1 MHKYATRILGI
12 LLLIF
17 HLQNADAQGNK
28 LSIVGSAP
36 KNMTICGLTD
46 TARVTVLNISSST
59 ISSVTVTL
67 SMPTG
72 MRYVPGSLSGT
83 GVSESNITN
92 LNRPVFSAPTLG
104 IGKNFTFRYRVRA
117 NCDMIPVVSG
127 PSNPSIS
134 IRVDYSGNYDAAL
147 SLPFTSAIPSLGYGT
162 ITNQTFTGNVGD
174 KFVRRVTFT
183 NFGKGPLLNLRLVRV
198 KGKDLTLKS
207 EGSFSHR
214 YNGDSVIT
222 TLNKTDIQKVGNKDT
237 FLDQNESISI
247 SDTFTIIG
255 CTFLS
260 TSYDLAWGCDG
271 KFCQVVKNTA
281 TTAISTAS
289 PNLQVVISS
298 SIQPVYNNT
307 TVSKFTMRIAN
318 IGQMKAN
325 KVEAFIFQ
333 TLNPGGGFYNYE
345 LSRIDSTSIRVKKGW
360 NGASNRVY
368 TDTFLSNTATSCW
381 SAGSMGGFRY
391 KPQDML
397 PKDTLFISWDVYRC
411 ANTACNTAFYES
423 GWGYRV
429 NYTNQCKTVLSTN
442 NQWGFVY
449 TYSGGAV
456 IPYTPTDLQQNETKP
471 FRYTFSGMGNLP
483 LHSSAAIRIDLLL
496 PATLTHSLLTA
507 DFYIDNP
514 NLTAVWNPDSIKLI
528 KDTLRAYMGRTI
540 KFGLT
545 NAELTVRLKGVCNG
559 SGSNQNLPLS
569 LTFAYNPNTTAHPGL
584 WIKPVCNTV
593 ITKVHCSNT
602 CSKGGMLFRNF
613 ELFRSNYGAPDN
625 DNDGLADAS
634 GSIDKLKIR
643 SERIMFGDTLTTVF
657 RGRPRNASGI
667 TNWRYGY
674 AESFVTN
681 GDYMTVV
688 DAKLEVYKGNT
699 KISGNCNSVRW
710 KKVSSG
716 ANATFYFDYT
726 LDSIW
731 RGGCLTS
738 TYRFTQN
745 DSVNLIVRYRVNK
758 NRGQTTQP
766 MTFSNR
772 FYLATAANPTLSQSY
787 QCDTFSGSCVLYG
800 YIFHNWGPDYI
811 NYANCAEVGLSQ
823 NFYLGIGNCCNYG
836 GGNIFPFEYRNWG
849 RPVAMRL
856 YLPTGMKLGQT
867 VFIQYRT
874 AGTNNTVTE
883 RKDTIPIRK
892 GSSNP
897 LVFDFVKYY
906 KDSGGKV
913 NYSDDGFHGTFWY
926 SVFPSCQ
933 LTPNFTFPIQYDFI
947 YEKRGALGKGFD
959 TVSSQTM
966 RSPDFFT
973 FVPPKF
979 TLQPALPIVYGTKD
993 TVEWEVRYTNPSTTF
1008 TANTIWLSPAKNSN
1022 IRVVQIRDWVR
1033 DTIIKP
1039 VNDIYR
1045 AGSLPAGQTRR
1056 FKVRAVFSNCT
1067 PDSLL
1072 LYGGWNCQ
1080 AYPNDFTS
1088 NTCATVATKLYLEPL
1103 NTRLNLTLTD
1113 SLSKFD
1119 LCYPNRMTLVIDN
1132 VQSVNAHQLKARITL
1147 PIGMDMISGNN
1158 FIRYPHKSAAVKLSN
1173 PTLLAGTTWEWDLT
1187 KLVSGLSAGFPGTAD
1202 TNKNKII
1209 ITFRVKTN
1217 CDYASGSFVSARAS
1231 SNIRCGDPVPAN
1243 TSYTNPLEIKGV
1255 VKTMYTQVKN
1265 WTDSILPCEKPAISK
1280 IRVIV
1285 LGPRDTDSNDRVEVI
1300 LPPGIS
1306 RDATYFKAIRNA
1318 PNKDSVQVSNFNGA
1332 TLLSWPAP
1340 RKLQPGDSLEFDIR
1354 LLSNGAQLNC
1364 GTVDI
1369 LSRTVA
1375 SQKVECVPENKICNI
1390 KIVTGSV
1397 LTAPAV
1403 DKGNLQFTGISISA
1417 TRLLKS
1423 DTEQVTLKYGIKNL
1437 GKYTSSATP
1446 IVVRYHYDNDGNGK
1460 WSAGDLKLGTDTIRK
1475 TLKKD
1480 SILSFSRTLKIK
1492 AGQGCALIA
1501 VVDSGACACKFG
1513 QVVFPVPAL
1522 QNAGRDTSLCSGNPW
1537 RLGNAVSK
1545 WFKYTWN
1552 RSDILDSFAIGNP
1565 NYNPVNSGTSPDTQ
1579 LFVLV
1584 TNRGVCTTKDT
1595 VRLIVQPLPR
1605 LSMAQNRFELCEGS
1619 AIKLQPVATG
1629 GTVPYQWR
1637 WSPGKTLSDSVISAP
1652 IARPLSSVRYTV
1664 SVTDKN
1670 KCATSDTIR
1679 IEVNPNPVAR
1689 FYWPVSCQNQAVVV
1703 SDSSL
1708 LKKGII
1714 SSRLWSTTGFDTFGL
1729 SVLNLNMN
1737 GKSKLPLTLTVI
1749 SDKGCADTITRMVDV
1764 KASPKTKFIA
1774 PSVCDGDTT
1783 RFSNLSMIDSGSIV
1797 AWKWDFA
1804 DGSGSSVKTPKY
1816 RYSGYADRMVQLV
1829 ATSNFG
1835 CSDTFSKLVRVH
1847 PVPKS
1852 DFSFSNVCSGDSFT
1866 FISKSLLY
1874 GDTQKSL
1881 LWSFGK
1887 TDSLVKHFI
1896 AAWGSYPVSL
1906 AIESIHGCKASKQD
1920 SARVFPLPKPSF
1932 SVAAACLNLPQVFKS
1947 ASGIP
1952 QGTISNYRWSFG
1964 DGTTAAIAAPVHT
1977 YLSSGNYTVTLLLT
1991 SDKGCKDSISA
2002 PAKVF
2007 PAAWPVFS
2015 VNNHCFGDSLRS
2027 LASVYGTGTPK
2038 LFKWFTGDGDSI
2050 AGAPLRHLYK
2060 TPGTYQVR
2068 LSVRTDSGCV
2078 RDSSASIIVYPKP
2091 LVAFAVKNPCQ
2102 DDSLVFTDQSNII
2115 TGSLGVAQWR
2125 FTGSAGATGSPVKR
2139 IIAPAGNG
2147 FATLRHTSDKG
2158 CKDSLT
2164 LPYTAF
2170 DKVIVDYTVSDVC
2183 LEETSQFTNL
2193 SRSGVAPTAI
2203 QWEFGDGIKSSVN
2216 NPGYRYKLAGN
2227 YTTRLSLT
2235 TLPGCIYS
2243 SSRSTTV
2250 HPKPKPLFSNDP
2262 DQGTIVNPNITFT
2275 DQSTGADTL
2284 WYKFSTG
2291 FKTNARNFT
2300 HSLPD
2305 SGIFTIT
2312 QYVSTMFGCKDS
2324 FSKQIV
2330 IQYMYTQHVPTAFTP
2345 DGNNLN
2351 DGFGPQGMGI
2361 KWYSMKI
2368 YSRWGEKIYE
2378 TRESRPWTGL
2388 YQGQPVPEGV
2398 YVVLLEIKDYKGKN
2412 HYYKGSLQLL
2422 RGGN

>member
-12 LLLIF
+12 LLLLF
-17 HLQNADAQGNK
+17 CLQNADAQGNK
-28 LSIVGSAP
+28 LSIQGTSP
-36 KNMTICGLTD
+36 KNMSVCGLSD
-46 TARVTVLNISSST
+46 TARVKVFNISSST
-59 ISSVTVTL
+59 VSSVLVTL
-67 SMPTG
+67 SLPTG
-72 MRYVPGSLSGT
+72 ILYVPGSLSGT

-92 LNRPVFSAPTLG
+92 LNKPVFSAGSLL
-104 IGKNFTFRYRVRA
+104 IAKNFTFRYRIRA
-117 NCDMIPVVSG
+117 NCSHIPLISG
-127 PSNPSIS
+127 SSTPSIG
-134 IRVDYSGNYDAAL
+134 IRADYTGNYDDAL
-147 SLPFTSAIPSLGYGT
+147 SLPFTTAMPAPGYNS
-162 ITNQTFTGNVGD
+162 ITNQSYTGNVGD
-174 KFVRRVTFT
+174 KFVRRITIT
-183 NFGKGPLLNLRLVRV
+183 NYGKGPLTSLRLVRI
-198 KGKDLTLKS
+198 KGKDLGLRS
-207 EGSFSHR
+207 ETGFSHR
-214 YNGDSVIT
+214 YNLDSVIT
-222 TLNKTDIQKVGNKDT
+222 SIAKSDILKVGNKDT
-237 FLDQNESISI
+237 FLDQNESIAL
-247 SDTFTIIG
+247 SDTFTING
-255 CTFLS
+255 CAFL
-260 TSYDLAWGCDG
+260 TTNYDLAWGCDG
-271 KFCQVVKNTA
+271 KWCQVTKNNA
-281 TTAISTAS
+281 LVSISSLS
-289 PNLQVVISS
+289 PNLQVVITNSM
-298 SIQPVYNNT
+298 QPVYNGT
-307 TVSKFTMRIAN
+307 QVSKFTMRIAN

-333 TLNPGGGFYNYE
+333 TLNPGAGFHNYE

-368 TDTFLSNTATSCW
+368 TDTFLSNTATPCW
-381 SAGSMGGFRY
+381 PAGSMGGFRY

-397 PKDTLFISWDVYRC
+397 PKDTLFITWDVYRC
-411 ANTACNTAFYES
+411 ANTACNAAFYES

-528 KDTLRAYMGRTI
+528 KDTLRAYMGRTM

-545 NAELTVRLKGVCNG
+545 NAELTVRLKGICNG

-593 ITKVHCSNT
+593 IAKVHCSNT

-613 ELFRSNYGAPDN
+613 ELFRSNYGTPDN

-643 SERIMFGDTLTTVF
+643 SERIMFGDTLTTIF

-688 DAKLEVYKGNT
+688 DAKLEVFKGAT

-787 QCDTFSGSCVLYG
+787 QCDTFSGSCILYG
-800 YIFHNWGPDYI
+800 YVFHNWGTDYI
-811 NYANCAEVGLSQ
+811 NYANCAEVGISQ

-897 LVFDFVKYY
+897 LIFDFVKYY

-926 SVFPSCQ
+926 SVLPSCQ

-973 FVPPKF
+973 FQPPAF
-979 TLQPALPIVYGTKD
+979 TLAPALPIVYATKD
-993 TVEWEVRYTNPSTTF
+993 TVEWEVRYSNPSSTF
-1008 TANTIWLSPAKNSN
+1008 NASNIWLSPGKNSN
-1022 IRVVQIRDWVR
+1022 IRVVQIRDAVK
-1033 DTIIKP
+1033 DTLIKP

-1045 AGSLPAGQTRR
+1045 AGALPPNQTRR

-1072 LYGGWNCQ
+1072 IFGGWNCQ
-1080 AYPNDFTS
+1080 GYPADFTS
-1088 NTCATVATKLYLEPL
+1088 NTCTPLSAKLYLEPQ
-1103 NTRLNLTLTD
+1103 NTRLYVTLVD
-1113 SLSKFD
+1113 SVSKLD
-1119 LCYPNRMTLVIDN
+1119 LCYSNRMTLTIENIQAVTAYQPK
-1132 VQSVNAHQLKARITL
+1132 VRITL
-1147 PIGMDMISGNN
+1147 PIGMTLISGNSN
-1158 FIRYPHKSAAVKLSN
+1158 IRYPHKTTAVKLAN
-1173 PTLLAGTTWEWDLT
+1173 PLLQTGTTYEWDLS
-1187 KLVSGLSAGFPGTAD
+1187 KLITGLAAGLPGTAD
-1202 TNKNKII
+1202 TSKNKVV
-1209 ITFRVKTN
+1209 ITFRVRTD
-1217 CDYASGSFVSARAS
+1217 CDYASGSFISARVPA
-1231 SNIRCGDPVPAN
+1231 NIKCGDPVPGN
-1243 TSYTNPLEIKGV
+1243 TAYTNPLEINGIV
-1255 VKTMYTQVKN
+1255 RPYYTQVKN
-1265 WTDSILPCEKPAISK
+1265 WSDSILPCEKPAYSK
-1280 IRVIV
+1280 IRVKI
-1285 LGPRDTDSNDRVEVI
+1285 LGPSNTGENELVEI
-1300 LPPGIS
+1300 LLPPGIK
-1306 RDATYFKAIRNA
+1306 RDVSYFKAVINA
-1318 PNKDSVQVSNFNGA
+1318 PNKDSVTETNFNGL
-1332 TLLSWPAP
+1332 TLVSWKIP
-1340 RKLQPGDSLEFDIR
+1340 KNLQPGDSLEFDVR
-1354 LLSNGAQLNC
+1354 LLSEGKLLTCGPADLIVRSVIAQ
-1364 GTVDI
+1364 
-1369 LSRTVA
+1369 S
-1375 SQKVECVPENKICNI
+1375 VECVPDNKICKI
-1390 KIVTGSV
+1390 KAITGSAIG
-1397 LTAPAV
+1397 TPTV
-1403 DKGNLQFTGISISA
+1403 DKGNLQFIA
-1417 TRLLKS
+1417 AAVNTRLINS
-1423 DTEQVTLKYGIKNL
+1423 DTEQVVLTYKIKNI

-1446 IVVRYHYDNDGNGK
+1446 MVIRYHFDADANGK
-1460 WSAGDLKLGTDTIRK
+1460 WSAADLKLGTDTIRK

-1537 RLGNAVSK
+1537 GLGSAVSK
-1545 WFKYTWN
+1545 WFKYSWN
-1552 RSDILDSFAIGNP
+1552 RSDILDSFSIGNP
-1565 NYNPVNSGTSPDTQ
+1565 RYNPVNSGTNPDTQ

-1605 LSMAQNRFELCEGS
+1605 LTIAQNRFELCEGS
-1619 AIKLQPVATG
+1619 TIKLQPVATG

-1652 IARPLSSVRYTV
+1652 VARPLSSVRYTV

-1679 IEVNPNPVAR
+1679 LEVYPNPVAR

-1749 SDKGCADTITRMVDV
+1749 SDKGCADTIARMVDV
-1764 KASPKTKFIA
+1764 KASPKTNFIA

-1804 DGSGSSVKTPKY
+1804 DGFGSSVKTPKY

-1829 ATSNFG
+1829 AISNFG

-1852 DFSFSNVCSGDSFT
+1852 DFTFSNVCAGDSFT

-1874 GDTQKSL
+1874 GDTLKSL

-1887 TDSLVKHFI
+1887 TDSIVKHI
-1896 AAWGSYPVSL
+1896 IPSWGSHPVSL
-1906 AIESIHGCKASKQD
+1906 AIETIHGCKASKQD

-1947 ASGIP
+1947 VSGIP
-1952 QGTISNYRWSFG
+1952 QGTISNYRWNFG
-1964 DGTTAAIAAPVHT
+1964 DGTTAATAAPVHT

-2002 PAKVF
+2002 PVKVF
-2007 PAAWPVFS
+2007 PAAWPVFA

-2038 LFKWFTGDGDSI
+2038 LFKWFTGDGDSL
-2050 AGAPLRHLYK
+2050 AGASFRHIYK

-2078 RDSSASIIVYPKP
+2078 RDSMANVIVNPKP

-2102 DDSLVFTDQSNII
+2102 DDSLVFTDQSTII

-2125 FTGSAGATGSPVKR
+2125 FTGSADATGSPVKR
-2139 IIAPAGNG
+2139 TFAPAGNG

-2164 LPYTAF
+2164 QPYTAF

-2203 QWEFGDGIKSSVN
+2203 QWEFGDGIKSPVS
-2216 NPGYRYKLAGN
+2216 NPGYRYKIAGN
-2227 YTTRLSLT
+2227 YTTRLNFT
-2235 TLPGCIYS
+2235 TLPGCVYS
-2243 SSRSTTV
+2243 GSRSTTV
-2250 HPKPKPLFSNDP
+2250 NPKPKPLFSNDP

-2275 DQSTGADTL
+2275 DQSTGADTV

-2291 FKTNARNFT
+2291 FSTNLRNFT
-2300 HSLPD
+2300 KALPD

-2378 TRESRPWTGL
+2378 TRESKPWTGL